1 MKTLQGN
8 FDIEVTGVCDCG
20 ETAISDFA
28 QSGVYVAR
36 MCVHAIALTRRFP
49 SVVESEKMYQKK
61 IFVRPL
67 NMYIQLCIMY
77 LFNFSKGIF
86 LGTFFL
92 YQQHLKI
99 AVFRAFI

>member
-36 MCVHAIALTRRFP
+36 MCVHAIALTRRFL
-49 SVVESEKMYQKK
+49 SVAESEKMYQKK
-61 IFVRPL
+61 NIRLPFK
-67 NMYIQLCIMY
+67 YIQLCIMY